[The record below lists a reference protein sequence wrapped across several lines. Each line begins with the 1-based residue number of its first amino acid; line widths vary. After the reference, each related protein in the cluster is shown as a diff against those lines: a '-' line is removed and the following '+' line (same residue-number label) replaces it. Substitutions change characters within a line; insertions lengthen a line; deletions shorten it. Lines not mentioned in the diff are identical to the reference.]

1 MKKNEYEISSGNVFA
16 DLGLPNPEERLAK
29 AELAYQINSLI
40 KQKKLTQAAAAK
52 LLSIDQ
58 PKVSSLS
65 KGKLSGF
72 SLERLFKFLNIL
84 GQDVTI
90 SVTKT
95 RTQKRAQLSVK
106 SSKIKKTSVI
116 KRPTTSSSTT
126 ALRAKKKSKSH
137 G

>member
-1 MKKNEYEISSGNVFA
+1 MKKDLYEISSGNVFA
-16 DLGLPNPEERLAK
+16 DLGLPNPEEMFVK
-29 AELAYQINSLI
+29 ADLAYQINSLI
-40 KQKKLTQAAAAK
+40 KEKKLTQAAAAK
-52 LLSIDQ
+52 LLGIDQ
-58 PKVSSLS
+58 PKVSALS

-84 GQDVTI
+84 GQDITI

-95 RTQKRAQLSVK
+95 RAQKRAQLSVK
-106 SSKIKKTSVI
+106 ASKIKKTGVI
-116 KRPTTSSSTT
+116 KRPIASSSTT